1 MFFLQTLQ
9 INQEVKSPVEPTIS
23 IHSSQW
29 NKISPKVTKGEIQ
42 ERLKEKWKFFF
53 FLSFLSFPFFFF
65 FSKDNALHDFQF
77 IFIIIFFFFVS
88 SSPFL
93 VCLFVQTALARVRSE
108 ANRERVMRVHC
119 STSKSTRLRRSPSR
133 WYWLSER
140 GPHLSKKKVAG

>member
-1 MFFLQTLQ
+1 MNQPFQSTPRNGTRFPPKSDPRTKTEGEMEVFLFFILAFLQL
-9 INQEVKSPVEPTIS
+9 
-23 IHSSQW
+23 
-29 NKISPKVTKGEIQ
+29 
-42 ERLKEKWKFFF
+42 
-53 FLSFLSFPFFFF
+53 FLSFLSFRFLFFF

-77 IFIIIFFFFVS
+77 IFIIIFFFFES

-93 VCLFVQTALARVRSE
+93 ECLEVQTALARVRREANRE

-140 GPHLSKKKVAG
+140 GPHLSKKNVAG